1 MMDRLRISQ
10 IAFHGHCGVTE
21 AEREVGQ
28 RLSVD
33 LELACDFTAAARSD
47 RLADT
52 IDYHH
57 LAEAVADLG
66 RATRVA
72 LLETLATRI
81 AECVLEDRRVASVR
95 VRLTKPPP
103 CEVIRGGVTVEIT
116 RTASHERSYGA

>member
-1 MMDRLRISQ
+1 MDRLLISQ
-10 IAFHGHCGVTE
+10 IEFHGHCGVTD

-47 RLADT
+47 DLADT

-57 LAEAVADLG
+57 LAEAVAVLG

-72 LLETLATRI
+72 LIETIATRI
-81 AECVLEDRRVASVR
+81 AEYVLEDRRVTSVR
-95 VRLTKPPP
+95 VRLTKHPPF
-103 CEVIRGGVTVEIT
+103 CEAIQGGVTVEIT
-116 RTASHERSYGA
+116 RTTSSER